1 MTVLVTPL
9 ISVATLVCPRNW
21 MVVVHV
27 LIPALE
33 KNIKLEETALNE
45 SHSEIPGS
53 RLTISD

>member
-1 MTVLVTPL
+1 MAVLVTPL

-21 MVVVHV
+21 MVVVYF
-27 LIPALE
+27 LIPTLE
-33 KNIKLEETALNE
+33 KNIKWEETALSE